1 MGSSLPSYLCARMW
15 GVPSSALSLE
25 RQKEIV
31 ANSDLHLGPSY
42 FIPVLNLEEKP
53 HLAAW

>member
-15 GVPSSALSLE
+15 GVLSSALSLE